1 MYRYGPRFGMPID
14 PYMAPPMADVQF
26 RGGPQNGPLSQQGGG
41 SMASGS
47 MQGPQQ
53 QQGGGMGL
61 GEAAAAA
68 GLLSKLSGGAS
79 PLAGLTKQAVMLG
92 DPLLG
97 MGGMNSL
104 DAFLGSGAGAG
115 ELGSFMGGIAGAGGA
130 GGSPFPL
137 MEGAGLLGTAATGP
151 EAALASGAGAGAGS
165 GGALSLAGP
174 AAAAFAV
181 PGLLNG
187 ILGSNIPDPFGELM
201 GLFGL

>member
-14 PYMAPPMADVQF
+14 PYMAPPMADMKF

-47 MQGPQQ
+47 MQRPQQ

-68 GLLSKLSGGAS
+68 GLLSKLRGPQIESFLNPDFAAQAAQWPVPDLSGAW
-79 PLAGLTKQAVMLG
+79 PEIAMNAG
-92 DPLLG
+92 
-97 MGGMNSL
+97 GGGGGL
-104 DAFLGSGAGAG
+104 LGSGAGAG
-115 ELGSFMGGIAGAGGA
+115 AGAGSG
-130 GGSPFPL
+130 
-137 MEGAGLLGTAATGP
+137 GLLGTAATGP
-151 EAALASGAGAGAGS
+151 EALASEALASGAGAGAGS